1 MKLIRSK
8 EWYEKRIAKEGD
20 SEIGAG
26 TLQSLPNTIIRMD
39 DGVLFLLNKETNK
52 YRAHLGIPHL
62 DDPKHLHNE
71 YTYERLM
78 IDPRNKGL
86 FKVADGTEDLEA
98 IRRAYQKSFLKSH
111 RYCGNDDDE
120 DCGKGRE

>member
-8 EWYEKRIAKEGD
+8 KWYEERIAKEGD

-26 TLQSLPNTIIRMD
+26 TPQPLPDTIIRIS
-39 DGVLFLLNKETNK
+39 DGMLFLLNKETNK
-52 YRAHLGIPHL
+52 YRIHLGIPHL
-62 DDPKHLHNE
+62 DDPKYLHNE
-71 YTYERLM
+71 YTYESLM
-78 IDPRNKGL
+78 NHPNA

-98 IRRAYQKSFLKSH
+98 MKRDWIKRTESH
-111 RYCGNDDDE
+111 NDGHGNGEDDC